1 MSERFVIHDSSVEE
15 YVESLENKNTQGKT
29 KRDVKLLNDLLRGEK
44 KEERELSAI
53 TPEDLDRYLA
63 EFIRS
68 VRRKDGGEYEPSS
81 LRSLLASVERHLK
94 KNSYSASIFSDRQFE
109 LTRRCLQSKQKEL
122 KKAGRGNKDK
132 AAAPLTDQEIDVLYE
147 KNLLGLS
154 SGEALLNTLW
164 LNNTFHF
171 GLRGCQEHR
180 DMCWGDVKLCEDA
193 KGNEYL
199 EYTERQ
205 TKTRSGI
212 ETSNVRKVSPKMFS
226 TGGERDPVAVY
237 KLYREK
243 RPENM
248 LSDDAPFYF
257 A

>member
-1 MSERFVIHDSSVEE
+1 MSEKRFVIHDSSVEE

-29 KRDVKLLNDLLRGEK
+29 KRDVKLLNDFLRGEK

-94 KNSYSASIFSDRQFE
+94 KNSYPASIFSDRQFE

-132 AAAPLTDQEIDVLYE
+132 AAAPLTALNSDKPTLFHKFWILFELFRF
-147 KNLLGLS
+147 LRSCFLS
-154 SGEALLNTLW
+154 
-164 LNNTFHF
+164 
-171 GLRGCQEHR
+171 
-180 DMCWGDVKLCEDA
+180 V
-193 KGNEYL
+193 
-199 EYTERQ
+199 
-205 TKTRSGI
+205 I
-212 ETSNVRKVSPKMFS
+212 VV
-226 TGGERDPVAVY
+226 
-237 KLYREK
+237 
-243 RPENM
+243 
-248 LSDDAPFYF
+248 
-257 A
+257 